1 MAHREGP
8 EFRELETGRERE
20 AWRQIKL
27 RRQWME
33 TSRLKR
39 WRNGGGEALRPALPP
54 PCPSSL
60 SGAGGRARA
69 DAAERT
75 SVPMETAEVGEGS
88 QAQLVSLQGDSRA
101 GDAGG

>member
-8 EFRELETGRERE
+8 ESRELETGRERE

-54 PCPSSL
+54 PCPSS
-60 SGAGGRARA
+60 SEAGGRA
-69 DAAERT
+69 
-75 SVPMETAEVGEGS
+75 GEG
-88 QAQLVSLQGDSRA
+88 
-101 GDAGG
+101 